1 MADETYRKFH
11 AGRYTDRP
19 EATEWKLRDKY
30 REDRES
36 NAEDA
41 KRRAQIIIPVEHED
55 KSVLKPYEQR
65 TKRKDM

>member
-1 MADETYRKFH
+1 MDETYRKFH

-19 EATEWKLRDKY
+19 EATEWRLRDNDRKNL
-30 REDRES
+30 EDG
-36 NAEDA
+36 ATDA
-41 KRRAQIIIPVEHED
+41 KRRAQIVVPTEHED